1 MKSPF
6 PGMDPY
12 IEACGRWEDFHNKLI
27 GELERAIAA
36 AVPERYFVEVGQRS
50 YVVLAG
56 VDEKEDHLFKP
67 DVGLL
72 TPPGPGPTR
81 PPTSSGTAVA
91 EETTTEEV
99 TARAFI
105 DERYREN
112 FIEIYEEDGGQ
123 VRLVTCLE
131 VLSPSNKRRNTEGWE
146 LYLRKRNALLLG
158 SAHFVEIDLLRGGTR
173 LPMLD
178 PLPDSPYYVLLCRQ
192 ERAPYCR
199 IRKAHFQ
206 TPLPDL
212 TIPLADTDPDV
223 VLPLQPL
230 VDAVYER
237 SRYGRRL
244 DYNKPL
250 RPPLTAE
257 QSAWLQGRL
266 RGAAPAEEP
275 AAAKRRG
282 GRRK

>member
-12 IEACGRWEDFHNKLI
+12 IEARGLWEDFHDDLI
-27 GELERAIAA
+27 AELKRVLASAL
-36 AVPERYFVEVGQRS
+36 PERYYAQMGQRS
-50 YVVLAG
+50 YIVLAG
-56 VDEKEDHLFKP
+56 VDEKESHLFKP

-72 TPPGPGPTR
+72 TPPGSAPAK
-81 PPTSSGTAVA
+81 PPTVGGTAIA
-91 EETTTEEV
+91 EEATTEEV

-112 FIEIYEEDGGQ
+112 FIEIYEENEGQ
-123 VRLVTCLE
+123 PRLVTCIE
-131 VLSPSNKRRNTEGWE
+131 VLSPSNKRHNTEGWD

-173 LPMLD
+173 PPMLD
-178 PLPDSPYYVLLCRQ
+178 PLPDCPYYVLLCRR

-199 IRKAHFQ
+199 VRKAHFDR
-206 TPLPDL
+206 PLPDL
-212 TIPLADTDPDV
+212 TIPLEDGDPDV

-244 DYNKPL
+244 DYTKPL
-250 RPPLTAE
+250 TPPLTPE
-257 QSAWLQGRL
+257 QVAWLTGRL
-266 RGAAPAEEP
+266 RAEPAQPAAPT
-275 AAAKRRG
+275 KRPR
-282 GRRK
+282 RRK

>member
-12 IEACGRWEDFHNKLI
+12 IEANGLWEDFHDDLI
-27 GELERAIAA
+27 GELKRALAG
-36 AVPERYFVEVGQRS
+36 VLPERYYVQTGERS
-50 YVVLAG
+50 YIVLAG
-56 VDEKEDHLFKP
+56 VDNKEDHLLKP
-67 DVGLL
+67 DVGVLA
-72 TPPGPGPTR
+72 PPGRETKR
-81 PPTSSGTAVA
+81 RAASGTAVA
-91 EETTTEEV
+91 EQTTADEV

-123 VRLVTCLE
+123 LRLVTCLE
-131 VLSPSNKRRNTEGWE
+131 ILSPSNKRSNTKGRK

-158 SAHFVEIDLLRGGTR
+158 SAHFVEIDLLRGGAR
-173 LPMLD
+173 MPMLD
-178 PLPDSPYYVLLCRQ
+178 PLPESPYYVLLCRQ

-199 IRKAHFQ
+199 VRKAYFDRA
-206 TPLPDL
+206 LPDL
-212 TIPLADTDPDV
+212 TIPLGDNDPDV

-237 SRYGRRL
+237 SRYARRL

-250 RPPLTAE
+250 TPPLIAE
-257 QSAWLQGRL
+257 QIAWLQGRL
-266 RGAAPAEEP
+266 RGATETTQQTAS
-275 AAAKRRG
+275 AKRPR
-282 GRRK
+282 RRK